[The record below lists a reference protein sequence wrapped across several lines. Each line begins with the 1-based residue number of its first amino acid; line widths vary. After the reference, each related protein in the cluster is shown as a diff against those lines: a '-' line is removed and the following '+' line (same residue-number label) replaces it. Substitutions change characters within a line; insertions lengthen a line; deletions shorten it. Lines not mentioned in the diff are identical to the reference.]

1 MPGEPPSWSAGARAV
16 ELSLPFAGR
25 WLARNSPARRVP
37 SHGSDLFGE
46 RYAIDFIGVDDR
58 HRTAGTRDW
67 RTLVATEAPDR
78 FAAFGRPV
86 LAPGGGTV
94 VAVHG
99 AEPDH
104 EARRSQLALVP
115 YALGQAARIRRGAGA
130 VAGNHVVVHLP
141 ESDTFV
147 LLAHL
152 QSGSIRVS
160 PGQRVVDGEQIA
172 RCGNSGNS
180 TQPHVHLQV
189 MDDGDPRV
197 ARGVPMAFRRFREW
211 PPGARQHRV
220 RERGVPGENAVVEPL
235 PSAATALDGS

>member
-1 MPGEPPSWSAGARAV
+1 MPFTG
-16 ELSLPFAGR
+16 L

-46 RYAIDFIGVDDR
+46 RYAIDFLGVDDR
-58 HRTAGTRDW
+58 HRSSGTRDW
-67 RTLVATEAPDR
+67 RTLVATEPPER
-78 FAAFGRPV
+78 FVAFGRPI
-86 LAPGGGTV
+86 LAPGRGTV
-94 VAVHG
+94 VAVHD

-130 VAGNHVVVHLP
+130 IAGNHVVVHLSG
-141 ESDTFV
+141 SDTFV

-152 QSGSIRVS
+152 QSGSIRASV
-160 PGQRVVDGEQIA
+160 GQEVADGQQIA

-189 MDDGDPRV
+189 MDDADPSV
-197 ARGVPMAFRRFREW
+197 ARGVLVVFRDFRER
-211 PPGARQHRV
+211 PRGARSFTT
-220 RERGVPGENAVVEPL
+220 RERGVPGEGAVVEPRGRGG
-235 PSAATALDGS
+235 AD